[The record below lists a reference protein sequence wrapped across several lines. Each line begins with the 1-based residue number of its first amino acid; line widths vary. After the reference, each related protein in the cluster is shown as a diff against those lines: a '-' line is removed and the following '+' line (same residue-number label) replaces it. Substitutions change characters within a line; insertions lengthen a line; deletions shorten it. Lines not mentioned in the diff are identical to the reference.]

1 MGEERAFFYRG
12 SFIVMARMS
21 ESIILGLMVN
31 FCE

>member
-1 MGEERAFFYRG
+1 MGRVFFYRG